1 MTPSPFRS
9 PRVRRLRTLLT
20 ALALLGAA
28 ACASGGAAAGPRPG
42 RVQAPQM
49 ISTTPAP
56 ELRLPAGAPGQN
68 PVDVKIE
75 VAVDVS
81 GRADLSTLRVTGRGA
96 AMNQAAI
103 ARWLESAR
111 FEPARQDG
119 QPVRGTFRREISA
132 RTVTR
137 RM

>member
-1 MTPSPFRS
+1 MTSSPFRS
-9 PRVRRLRTLLT
+9 PRVRLRTLLT
-20 ALALLGAA
+20 TLAVLGAA
-28 ACASGGAAAGPRPG
+28 ACASGGGGAGTRAG
-42 RVQAPQM
+42 SVQPPQM

-96 AMNQAAI
+96 ATNQAAI
-103 ARWLESAR
+103 ARWLENAR

-119 QPVRGTFRREISA
+119 QPVRGIFRREIAA